1 MIRVISIYMESA
13 HPEEGELKINFD
25 GKDHGECYDKDDH
38 LDEDDHFHEE
48 SSDDDDKYGNH
59 QESTQNRESSK

>member
-1 MIRVISIYMESA
+1 MESA
-13 HPEEGELKINFD
+13 HPEEGELKINVD
-25 GKDHGECYDKDDH
+25 GKDDGECYDKDDH

>member
-1 MIRVISIYMESA
+1 MESA

-25 GKDHGECYDKDDH
+25 GKDDGECYDKDDH

-48 SSDDDDKYGNH
+48 SSDDDDM
-59 QESTQNRESSK
+59 